1 MKHFVSSFG
10 SPEGQLFCLMGS
22 EGKLFNTTNISGQA
36 NYHRDSQKN
45 RKKKCSLLKSISIP
59 VVNHGLMLTSSI
71 LQKLQI
77 EDRS

>member
-10 SPEGQLFCLMGS
+10 SPEGKLFCLMGS

-45 RKKKCSLLKSISIP
+45 
-59 VVNHGLMLTSSI
+59 VVY
-71 LQKLQI
+71 
-77 EDRS
+77 

>member
-10 SPEGQLFCLMGS
+10 SPEGKLFCLMGS

-45 RKKKCSLLKSISIP
+45 RKKKMQYNKEYQYPCSQPWIN
-59 VVNHGLMLTSSI
+59 VNFEHSPKTT
-71 LQKLQI
+71 
-77 EDRS
+77 D